1 MQGVRLASTGPLCGV
16 ILVLWSCLPSGVDA
30 AVGVTRGAPSV
41 SSAGTAVYEI
51 PLTLPPGTN
60 GLTPRLSLRYSHTQ
74 GSGLFGVG
82 WSLTGLSAI
91 VRCNKTYAQ
100 DAGVPS
106 AATLAV
112 SDGYC
117 LDGNRLRLTGGTYG
131 TAGSTYQTE
140 IETFSRVLAQGVAG
154 NGPASWE
161 VRGKDGLIYEYGN
174 SADSRI
180 ESVGS
185 STARL
190 LG

>member
-1 MQGVRLASTGPLCGV
+1 MQGVRLAGTWSLVGV
-16 ILVLWSCLPSGVDA
+16 VSILFVYAPFGAEA
-30 AVGVTRGAPSV
+30 AVGVTRGAPGV
-41 SSAGTAVYEI
+41 SPTGTATYEI

-74 GSGLFGVG
+74 GGGLFGVG

-117 LDGNRLRLTGGTYG
+117 LDGNRLRLYLR
-131 TAGSTYQTE
+131 E
-140 IETFSRVLAQGVAG
+140 
-154 NGPASWE
+154 ASPQ
-161 VRGKDGLIYEYGN
+161 
-174 SADSRI
+174 
-180 ESVGS
+180 
-185 STARL
+185 
-190 LG
+190 